1 MTAAEIPPK
10 STFTIDKIQD
20 SPLSVNFLEIGLVP
34 GKSIQFLQQAP
45 FHGPIA
51 FQVDDNILAIRE
63 QEAQLIL
70 VK

>member
-1 MTAAEIPPK
+1 MTAAEIP
-10 STFTIDKIQD
+10 SDRTYTIEQILE

-34 GKSIQFLQQAP
+34 GKPIQLLHQAP

-51 FQVDDNILAIRE
+51 FQVGENMLAIRE
-63 QEAQLIL
+63 QEAKLIL

>member
-10 STFTIDKIQD
+10 SIFTIDKIQD